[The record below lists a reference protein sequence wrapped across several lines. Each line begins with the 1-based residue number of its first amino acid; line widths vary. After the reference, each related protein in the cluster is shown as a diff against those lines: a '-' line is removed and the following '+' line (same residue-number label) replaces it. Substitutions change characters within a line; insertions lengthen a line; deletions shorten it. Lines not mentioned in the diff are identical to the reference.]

1 MNEAALVK
9 QWRQAVASD
18 LRQLAILHSR
28 ELTSEDL
35 NGLIE
40 NHFPESL
47 GFRLTSENGQSCL
60 DFVQKSIG
68 NIKEINQQ
76 LLDELAMDFAGIYL
90 NHQYQVSPCES
101 VWFDDE
107 NLIFQEAMFAVR
119 EFYNKYALEAENWRI
134 MPDDH
139 LALQIQFIAHLL
151 DHDETKETLLDLSRF
166 LDEHL
171 LRWIDRFAAKVN
183 KRCSTQ
189 FYAGINIL
197 TAQYLEEMRDML
209 AALLEIPRETT
220 EQIEKRLAREKSKPE
235 LVVPLKF
242 MPGAAPSW

>member
-35 NGLIE
+35 HGLIE
-40 NHFPESL
+40 NNFPESL
-47 GFRLTSENGQSCL
+47 GFRLTSENGKSCL
-60 DFVQKSIG
+60 DFVQKSLE
-68 NIKEINQQ
+68 NMKEINQQ
-76 LLDELAMDFAGIYL
+76 LIDELAMDFAGIYL

-107 NLIFQEAMFAVR
+107 NLVFQEAMFAVR
-119 EFYNKYALEAENWRI
+119 ECYNKYALEAENWRV
-134 MPDDH
+134 MPD
-139 LALQIQFIAHLL
+139 
-151 DHDETKETLLDLSRF
+151 DETKETLLELCRF
-166 LDEHL
+166 LDEHI

-183 KRCSTQ
+183 KRCLTQ

-197 TAQYLEEMRDML
+197 TAQYLDEMRNML
-209 AALLEIPRETT
+209 AELLEIPRETP

-242 MPGAAPSW
+242 MPGVSPSW

>member
-18 LRQLAILHSR
+18 LRQLAILHIR
-28 ELTSEDL
+28 ELTLEDL

-40 NHFPESL
+40 NRFPESL
-47 GFRLTSENGQSCL
+47 GFRLTSENGKSCL
-60 DFVQKSIG
+60 DFVQKSLED
-68 NIKEINQQ
+68 IKEINQQ

-119 EFYNKYALEAENWRI
+119 EFYNKYALEAENWRV

-166 LDEHL
+166 LDEHI

-197 TAQYLEEMRDML
+197 TAQYLEETRDML
-209 AALLEIPRETT
+209 AALLEIPRETA

-242 MPGAAPSW
+242 MPGVSPSW

>member
-1 MNEAALVK
+1 MNEATLVK

-18 LRQLAILHSR
+18 LRQLAILHIR
-28 ELTSEDL
+28 ELTLEDL

-40 NHFPESL
+40 NRFPESL
-47 GFRLTSENGQSCL
+47 GFRLTSENGKSCL
-60 DFVQKSIG
+60 DFVQKSLED
-68 NIKEINQQ
+68 IKEINQQ

-119 EFYNKYALEAENWRI
+119 EFYNKYALEAENWRV

-166 LDEHL
+166 LDEHI

-197 TAQYLEEMRDML
+197 TAQYLEEVRDML
-209 AALLEIPRETT
+209 AALLEIPRETA

-242 MPGAAPSW
+242 MPGVSPSW

>member
-1 MNEAALVK
+1 MNETALVK

-18 LRQLAILHSR
+18 LRQLAILHIR
-28 ELTSEDL
+28 ELTLEDL

-40 NHFPESL
+40 NRFPESL
-47 GFRLTSENGQSCL
+47 GFRLTSENGKSCL
-60 DFVQKSIG
+60 DFVQKSLED
-68 NIKEINQQ
+68 IKEINQQ

-119 EFYNKYALEAENWRI
+119 EFYNKYALEAENWRV

-166 LDEHL
+166 LDEHI

-197 TAQYLEEMRDML
+197 TAQYLEEVRDML
-209 AALLEIPRETT
+209 AALLEIPRETA

-242 MPGAAPSW
+242 MPGVSPSW

>member
-18 LRQLAILHSR
+18 LRQLAILHIR
-28 ELTSEDL
+28 ELTLEDL

-40 NHFPESL
+40 NRFPESL
-47 GFRLTSENGQSCL
+47 GFRLTSENGKSCL
-60 DFVQKSIG
+60 DFVQKSLED
-68 NIKEINQQ
+68 IKEINQQ

-119 EFYNKYALEAENWRI
+119 EFYNKYALEAENWRV

-166 LDEHL
+166 LDEHI

-197 TAQYLEEMRDML
+197 TAQYLEEVRDML
-209 AALLEIPRETT
+209 AALLEIPRETA

-242 MPGAAPSW
+242 MPGVSPSW